1 MSKILIIPDV
11 HGRTFWRK
19 AKEEISNVDRVVFLG
34 DYLDPYFFEGITRE
48 NTIEEFKGI
57 IKFKKEN
64 LDKVILLLG
73 NHDESYKNN
82 FGSATRYDYDNEKE
96 IKSLFG
102 ENESLFRLFHKEG
115 NYLFSHAGVTN
126 HWLHTYFPSKS
137 IDDFLSLK
145 DEEIVPYL
153 WVYSYYRGGR
163 DRTGSMV
170 WSDVREYDREPTFY
184 QIFGH
189 TQLESEPI
197 ITDKWACLDVRRCFL
212 LDTENDKIT
221 DLINDQECLH
231 P

>member
-1 MSKILIIPDV
+1 MSKILVIPDV

-19 AKEEISNVDRVVFLG
+19 AKEEINNVDKVVFLG

-48 NTIEEFKGI
+48 NAIEEFKEI

-73 NHDESYKNN
+73 NHDCAYCFD
-82 FGSATRYDYDNEKE
+82 FGSASRYDYDNEEE
-96 IKSLFG
+96 IKSLFE
-102 ENESLFRLFHKEG
+102 ENKSLFKLFHKEED
-115 NYLFSHAGVTN
+115 YLFSHAGVTN
-126 HWLHTYFPSKS
+126 YWLHTYFPDKS
-137 IDDFLSLK
+137 INDFLSLK

-163 DRTGSMV
+163 DQSGSIV

-189 TQLESEPI
+189 TQLESVPI
-197 ITDKWACLDVRRCFL
+197 ITDKWACLDVRRCFI
-212 LDTENDKIT
+212 LDTEMGKIT
-221 DLINDQECLH
+221 EYE
-231 P
+231 